1 MIKHFITIGIIA
13 TMVLFI
19 FLYEINNKVTTI
31 TEITPVT
38 SDEYLSIGTYELEN
52 PTKEDFM
59 KLVVEVNVRGGT
71 GDGSIEVPNFRDVIN
86 SIDGQERYRFGSMS
100 HSDTSFWI
108 ELVFL
113 SRGLEKADIQK
124 AFQNE
129 HINIHFD
136 TDNNQEIAISFYVRG
151 KVKSSFKP

>member
-1 MIKHFITIGIIA
+1 MGIIA
-13 TMVLFI
+13 SLVLFI
-19 FLYEINNKVTTI
+19 LLYENNNKVTTFA
-31 TEITPVT
+31 EITPLT
-38 SDEYLSIGTYELEN
+38 SEEYLSVGAYELEN

-71 GDGSIEVPNFRDVIN
+71 DDASIEVPNFRDFFN
-86 SIDGQERYRFGSMS
+86 SIDGQERYCFGSMS

-113 SRGLEKADIQK
+113 SRGLEEADIRK

-129 HINIHFD
+129 HINIHFN
-136 TDNNQEIAISFYVRG
+136 TDNNQEINITKFL
-151 KVKSSFKP
+151 KIKEESS